1 MKGVR
6 LEVNATITVSQSWAS
21 NFTTAE
27 ICQAVRDR
35 LSSSLGFRGDVNRLK
50 VKVDGEVA
58 VYHRDR
64 KIKVK
69 PVRKGK
75 TSIQ

>member
-1 MKGVR
+1 MKGLR
-6 LEVNATITVSQSWAS
+6 LDVSATITVSQSWAS

-50 VKVDGEVA
+50 VKVDGEEA
-58 VYHRDR
+58 VYHKNR

-69 PVRKGK
+69 PVRKRK
-75 TSIQ
+75 TSI